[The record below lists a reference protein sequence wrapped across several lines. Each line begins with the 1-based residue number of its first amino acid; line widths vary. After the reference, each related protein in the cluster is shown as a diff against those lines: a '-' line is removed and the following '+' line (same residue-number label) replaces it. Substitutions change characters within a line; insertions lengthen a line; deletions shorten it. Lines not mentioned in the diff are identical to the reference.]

1 MKLTNKEVITLFNA
15 LDSLGETELP
25 ITITYK
31 VVNNLDKLLHAYQIF
46 DKARLRAKNE
56 EEVNELLEME
66 NEVDLETID
75 RNELIEA
82 GVKLKPVQ
90 LVGIKRVIDG

>member
-1 MKLTNKEVITLFNA
+1 MKLTNKEAITLFNA